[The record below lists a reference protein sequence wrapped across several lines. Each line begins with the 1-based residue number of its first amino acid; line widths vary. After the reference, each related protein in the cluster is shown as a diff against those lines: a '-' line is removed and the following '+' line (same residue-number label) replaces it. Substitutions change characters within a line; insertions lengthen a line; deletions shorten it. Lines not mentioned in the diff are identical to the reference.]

1 MTDREQWRA
10 QTGCVHPKSAFPRAG
25 PAEGEIG
32 SALKNSYSKRSRFHQ
47 DLLALDAASETAQ

>member
-25 PAEGEIG
+25 PAEDEIG
-32 SALKNSYSKRSRFHQ
+32 SALGRLPKPPS
-47 DLLALDAASETAQ
+47 ASLVRA